1 MDYFNTRI
9 MKLPKYHLKAE
20 KSLMVFE
27 FISEGPKGRIPKLV
41 KFSETNLKGLYNLA
55 FGDKDLET
63 GNINDTVISNNGDSE
78 KVLATVVASL
88 YAFMEKHPD
97 SLVYA
102 TGSTK
107 ARTRLYRM
115 GITKYIVEVE
125 KDFEVLGQRGN
136 GWHPFKKGEDYEAF
150 LVKRKKM
157 RIFAP

>member
-1 MDYFNTRI
+1 
-9 MKLPKYHLKAE
+9 
-20 KSLMVFE
+20 MVFE

-41 KFSETNLKGLYNLA
+41 KFSETNLKGLFNLA
-55 FGDKDLET
+55 FGDKDLKT
-63 GNINDTVISNNGDSE
+63 GSINDTIVSNNNDSE

-115 GITKYIVEVE
+115 GITKYITEVE
-125 KDFEVLGQRGN
+125 KDFEILGQKEN

-157 RIFAP
+157 LIFAL